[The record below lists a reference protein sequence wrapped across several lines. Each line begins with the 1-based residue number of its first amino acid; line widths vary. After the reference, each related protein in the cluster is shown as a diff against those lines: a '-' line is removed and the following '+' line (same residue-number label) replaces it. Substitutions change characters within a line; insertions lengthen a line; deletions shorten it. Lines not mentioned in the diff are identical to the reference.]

1 MKKHLLFIFTALLPL
16 LASAQQVTV
25 NGVIY
30 GNSSVYSG
38 LQEGEAAV
46 INYTNDLPTAM
57 VIEDEVEIGGV
68 AHRVV
73 AITDRLFS
81 SNSTHKGNII
91 SVKLPADLKSIGSYA
106 FENCSNLETVTGVPS
121 SNLESMGNRVFN
133 GTKWIKGLEGE
144 GVYLFG
150 GWAIAYIGA
159 VPNELV
165 MPEATVGICEN
176 FLKHGPSTGYSNL
189 KTLVLN
195 EGLKTIQGNAFEY
208 CSQLAV
214 INVPASVEYLDADAF
229 TGCCITAYNVAEGN
243 AVYSSAD
250 GVLFNADKT
259 ILRVYPS
266 YKTGDSYTTPAGVTT
281 VGTYAFYGASLKN
294 LVVSEGVTSIGNQ
307 AIRQLSSLETL
318 DLPSTLESL
327 GTGTFVNCKKLTTVI
342 LRATTIPHY
351 SGDDLSNSSYNN
363 TVLYVPA
370 ESVDAYIADA
380 NWGKLNNSGARDNIK
395 SMDAIVVSGVTLD
408 QTTAT
413 LTEGETLT
421 LTATVAP
428 ATALNKTVVWSTSDA
443 EVATVDENGVVT
455 AVAEGTATI
464 TATASGKE
472 ATCVVTVEK
481 KQAEED
487 PTGIEQVEAQGSTVV
502 YDLMGRR
509 VEKAEKGIYIVNGK
523 KVVLK

>member
-30 GNSSVYSG
+30 GNSSVYNGG

-57 VIEDEVEIGGV
+57 VIEDEVEIGGG

-81 SNSTHKGNII
+81 NNSTHKGNII

-106 FENCSNLETVTGVPS
+106 FENCNNLETVTGIPS

-150 GWAIAYIGA
+150 GWAIAYIGT

-176 FLKHGPSTGYSNL
+176 FLKHGPSSGYSNL

-195 EGLKTIQGNAFEY
+195 EGLKTIQSYAFEG

-229 TGCCITAYNVAEGN
+229 NACGITAYNVAEGN
-243 AVYSSAD
+243 AMYSSAD

-266 YKTGDSYTTPAGVTT
+266 YKTGDSYTTPAGVTA
-281 VGTYAFYGASLKN
+281 VGTYAFYGANLKN

-307 AIRQLSSLETL
+307 AIRSLGSLETL

-327 GTGTFVNCKKLTTVI
+327 GSGTFYGCNKLTTVI
-342 LRATTIPHY
+342 LRATTIPNY
-351 SGDDLSNSSYNN
+351 SGMDLSGSSYDNM
-363 TVLYVPA
+363 VLYVPA

-380 NWGKLNNSGARDNIK
+380 NWGKLNNSGARDNIR
-395 SMDAIVVSGVTLD
+395 SMDALVVSGVTLD
-408 QTTAT
+408 QATAT

-428 ATALNKTVVWSTSDA
+428 ATALNKTVVWSTSNA

-472 ATCVVTVEK
+472 ATCVVTV
-481 KQAEED
+481 QAGED

-502 YDLMGRR
+502 YNLMGRR

-523 KVVLK
+523 KVIVK

>member
-46 INYTNDLPTAM
+46 INYTNDLPAAM

-81 SNSTHKGNII
+81 NNSTHIGNIT

-106 FENCSNLETVTGVPS
+106 FENCSNLEAVTGVPS
-121 SNLESMGNRVFN
+121 SNLESMGSRVFN

-150 GWAIAYIGA
+150 GWAIAYIGT

-176 FLKHGPSTGYSNL
+176 FLKHGPSSGYSNL

-195 EGLKTIQGNAFEY
+195 EGLKTIQGRAFENCY
-208 CSQLAV
+208 QLAV
-214 INVPASVEYLDADAF
+214 INVPASVEYMHANAF
-229 TGCCITAYNVAEGN
+229 NGCCITAYNVAEGN
-243 AVYSSAD
+243 AMYSSAD

-266 YKTGDSYTTPAGVTT
+266 CKTGDSYTTPAGLTA
-281 VGTYAFYGASLKN
+281 VGTYAFYGANLKN
-294 LVVSEGVTSIGNQ
+294 LVVSEGVTSIEDQ
-307 AIRQLSSLETL
+307 AIRQLGSLETL

-327 GTGTFVNCKKLTTVI
+327 GWGTFYNCKKLTTVI
-342 LRATTIPHY
+342 LRATTIPY
-351 SGDDLSNSSYNN
+351 YDGDDLSSSSYNN

-380 NWGKLNNSGARDNIK
+380 NWGKLNNDNIR
-395 SMDAIVVSGVTLD
+395 SMDEIVVSGVTLD
-408 QTTAT
+408 QATAT

-428 ATALNKTVVWSTSDA
+428 ATALNKTVVWSTSNA

-472 ATCVVTVEK
+472 ATCVVTVEG
-481 KQAEED
+481 EV
-487 PTGIEQVEAQGSTVV
+487 PTAIEQVEAQGSTVEGSTVV

-509 VEKAEKGIYIVNGK
+509 VKKAEKGIYIVNGR
-523 KVVLK
+523 KVMIR